1 MLLCCCALCVAARP
15 IIFTGSLLKS
25 QAAGPSVRVLSSL
38 EMPLHVATHPLV
50 QHKMTVLRDSN
61 TTPQEF
67 RRVLREITFYLGYEA
82 TRTMKTADVEIMTP
96 LMQTTGK
103 RVAENVAIVPILR
116 AGLGMC
122 DAMLDLLPNAAV
134 HHIGEHAAL
143 HLAPPPPP
151 PHTHTHTHRPPR
163 SLTHFPQT

>member
-1 MLLCCCALCVAARP
+1 MRTSASVVRRTTTAAVCGSALAQ
-15 IIFTGSLLKS
+15 S
-25 QAAGPSVRVLSSL
+25 QHVLNPN
-38 EMPLHVATHPLV
+38 MPLHVATHPLV

-67 RRVLREITFYLGYEA
+67 RRTLREITFYLGYEA
-82 TRTMKTADVEIMTP
+82 TRTIKTADVEINTP

-134 HHIGEHAAL
+134 HHIGEL
-143 HLAPPPPP
+143 PSSSS
-151 PHTHTHTHRPPR
+151 
-163 SLTHFPQT
+163 SLSLLVSLF